1 MSPNYSNKWSTGL
14 FDCTDDLSVVMLYC
28 ICSPFLSADTAKK
41 MGGSFVGSFIV
52 SICCGCLPC
61 VSAAGRRAVRDKYNL
76 PPEPLGDCMVY
87 CCFMGSCA
95 TCQEAREVNYQI
107 AKPTVVMPSE
117 MQPNYASTAPVSM
130 MPPTQVIQIMVQPSK

>member
-14 FDCTDDLSVVMLYC
+14 FDCTEDLSVVMLYC

-95 TCQEAREVNYQI
+95 TCQEAREVNYQL
-107 AKPTVVMPSE
+107 AKPTVVMPSGV
-117 MQPNYASTAPVSM
+117 MLTQ
-130 MPPTQVIQIMVQPSK
+130 PTQVIQIMVQPSK